1 MDYEQMMQAS
11 SVYFSTK
18 NVKLSIVCFRMF
30 VNCVWGFWEHLENQ
44 VGDEAGEKG
53 MKVSF
58 ESHKTHN
65 LANLQ
70 RNILCSFSA

>member
-30 VNCVWGFWEHLENQ
+30 VNCVCGFWEHLENQ
-44 VGDEAGEKG
+44 VGDEAGENG
-53 MKVSF
+53 M
-58 ESHKTHN
+58 ESE
-65 LANLQ
+65 
-70 RNILCSFSA
+70 F